1 MRIDL
6 INIVNIMKISRTS
19 LFLLVLLAIS
29 PAIQAQS
36 AASPAGEVNLYTTRE
51 PKLIKPLLDAFT
63 LKTGVRV
70 NTSFI
75 KDGIVEKVRAEKD
88 LSPADVLMT
97 VDIGNLM
104 DLEQSGAF
112 QPIQSPLLENAIPSN
127 LRSDQGTWFAL
138 SLRDR
143 VLYADPALK
152 LTSFQYENLADPKWK
167 GKVCIRSGQHPYNI
181 GLISAMLAHN
191 GEQMTEKWLRDV
203 KANLAR
209 RPAGGDRDVARDIL
223 GNICELGIAN
233 AYYAAHMK
241 TSKPGSEQRKWGD
254 AIDVIRPVFQKTGA
268 TFVNISGAGV
278 ARFAPHRNNALMLME
293 FLASEEGQKMYASAD
308 FEYPVRK
315 NVEIDPV
322 VASFG
327 PLKIDTLPLKEIGS
341 LRKKASELV
350 DRVQFDQ

>member
-1 MRIDL
+1 
-6 INIVNIMKISRTS
+6 MKLSNFALS
-19 LFLLVLLAIS
+19 LLMLL
-29 PAIQAQS
+29 PASQS
-36 AASPAGEVNLYTTRE
+36 AFAQAKSDTPGEVNLYTTRE

-75 KDGIVEKVRAEKD
+75 KDGLVEKVKAEKER
-88 LSPADVLMT
+88 SPADVLMT

-112 QPIQSPLLENAIPSN
+112 QTIQSPQLEQAIPSN
-127 LRSDQGTWFAL
+127 LRSDQGTWFGL

-152 LTSFQYENLADPKWK
+152 LKSFHYEDLADPKWK

-191 GEQMTEKWLRDV
+191 GEMKTEKWLRDV

-223 GNICELGIAN
+223 GNICELGLAN
-233 AYYAAHMK
+233 AYYAAQMK

-254 AIDVIRPVFQKTGA
+254 AIEVIRPSFEKTGA

-278 ARFAPHRNNALMLME
+278 AKYAPNRSHAIQLME
-293 FLASEEGQKMYASAD
+293 FLASEEGQKMYANAD

-315 NVEIDPV
+315 NVEVDPV

-327 PLKIDTLPLKEIGS
+327 PLVIDSLPLKEIGS